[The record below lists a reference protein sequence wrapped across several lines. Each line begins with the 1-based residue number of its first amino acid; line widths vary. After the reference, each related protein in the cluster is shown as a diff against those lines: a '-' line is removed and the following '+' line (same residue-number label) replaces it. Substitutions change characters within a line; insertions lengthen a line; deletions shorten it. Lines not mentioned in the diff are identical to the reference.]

1 MDGRFDARRGDHR
14 GVGAPS
20 KAEAPP
26 AAHKVSLRL
35 NIAGL
40 GRGGCDVDVKPAHAG
55 CTVPPSRPARRPRR
69 EGQIDLDDVRSTGAD
84 RDCSFAI
91 TIREPGHADKTV
103 RRGFQLAA
111 PVAGRPAVVQSF
123 DCYLSSP
130 SLLAR
135 NSDHAHATLRR
146 RDRPRHGAIE
156 PGRRLTKAID
166 FPSGDQ
172 AGSRSP
178 SDASS
183 RGTTVP
189 LARSSTTTELPG
201 RPR

>member
-1 MDGRFDARRGDHR
+1 MQGRSWMAALTLVAGII
-14 GVGAPS
+14 GASGGPS

-55 CTVPPSRPARRPRR
+55 CKFRPRVQHV
-69 EGQIDLDDVRSTGAD
+69 GSDGKIQIDIDDVLSTGAD

-103 RRGFQLAA
+103 RRGFQLAT
-111 PVAGRPAVVQSF
+111 PVAGRPAPVQSL

-135 NSDHAHATLRR
+135 NNDSRTRR
-146 RDRPRHGAIE
+146 
-156 PGRRLTKAID
+156 
-166 FPSGDQ
+166 
-172 AGSRSP
+172 
-178 SDASS
+178 
-183 RGTTVP
+183 
-189 LARSSTTTELPG
+189 
-201 RPR
+201 

>member
-1 MDGRFDARRGDHR
+1 MQGRSWMAALTLVAGII
-14 GVGAPS
+14 GASAAPS

-26 AAHKVSLRL
+26 VAHKVRLRL

-55 CTVPPSRPARRPRR
+55 CNFRPRVVHV
-69 EGQIDLDDVRSTGAD
+69 GSDGKFQIELDDVQSTGAD

-103 RRGFQLAA
+103 RRGLQLAA
-111 PVAGRPAVVQSF
+111 PVAGRPAVVQAF

-135 NSDHAHATLRR
+135 NNDTRTRR
-146 RDRPRHGAIE
+146 
-156 PGRRLTKAID
+156 
-166 FPSGDQ
+166 
-172 AGSRSP
+172 
-178 SDASS
+178 
-183 RGTTVP
+183 
-189 LARSSTTTELPG
+189 
-201 RPR
+201 

>member
-1 MDGRFDARRGDHR
+1 MQGRSWMAALTLVAGIIGAAGAR
-14 GVGAPS
+14 S

-55 CTVPPSRPARRPRR
+55 CTFRPRVQHVGPDGKVR
-69 EGQIDLDDVRSTGAD
+69 IELDDVRSTGAD

-111 PVAGRPAVVQSF
+111 PIAGRPAVAQPF

-135 NSDHAHATLRR
+135 N
-146 RDRPRHGAIE
+146 
-156 PGRRLTKAID
+156 
-166 FPSGDQ
+166 GDTRTRQ
-172 AGSRSP
+172 
-178 SDASS
+178 
-183 RGTTVP
+183 
-189 LARSSTTTELPG
+189 
-201 RPR
+201 

>member
-1 MDGRFDARRGDHR
+1 MQGRSWMAALTLVAGIIGASGAR
-14 GVGAPS
+14 S

-40 GRGGCDVDVKPAHAG
+40 GRAGCDVDVKPAHAG
-55 CTVPPSRPARRPRR
+55 CMFRPRVQHVKSDGKVR
-69 EGQIDLDDVRSTGAD
+69 IDLDDVRSTGAD

-103 RRGFQLAA
+103 RRGVQLAA
-111 PVAGRPAVVQSF
+111 PVAGRPAPVQSL

-135 NSDHAHATLRR
+135 NNDPNTRR
-146 RDRPRHGAIE
+146 
-156 PGRRLTKAID
+156 
-166 FPSGDQ
+166 
-172 AGSRSP
+172 
-178 SDASS
+178 
-183 RGTTVP
+183 
-189 LARSSTTTELPG
+189 
-201 RPR
+201 

>member
-1 MDGRFDARRGDHR
+1 MQGRSWMAALTLVAGIIGASGAR
-14 GVGAPS
+14 S

-26 AAHKVSLRL
+26 APHKVSLRL

-40 GRGGCDVDVKPAHAG
+40 GRAGCDVEVKPAHAG
-55 CTVPPSRPARRPRR
+55 CTFRPRVQHVGSDGKIR
-69 EGQIDLDDVRSTGAD
+69 IDLDDVRSTGAD

-111 PVAGRPAVVQSF
+111 PVAGRPAVVQPF

-135 NSDHAHATLRR
+135 NND
-146 RDRPRHGAIE
+146 PRTQ
-156 PGRRLTKAID
+156 R
-166 FPSGDQ
+166 
-172 AGSRSP
+172 
-178 SDASS
+178 
-183 RGTTVP
+183 
-189 LARSSTTTELPG
+189 
-201 RPR
+201 

>member
-1 MDGRFDARRGDHR
+1 MQGRSWMAALTLVAGII
-14 GVGAPS
+14 GAPEVPS

-26 AAHKVSLRL
+26 AGHKVSLRL

-55 CTVPPSRPARRPRR
+55 CKFRPRVQHV
-69 EGQIDLDDVRSTGAD
+69 GSDGKIQIELDDVRSTGAD

-111 PVAGRPAVVQSF
+111 PVAGRPAVAQAF

-130 SLLAR
+130 ALLAR
-135 NSDHAHATLRR
+135 NIDSRTRR
-146 RDRPRHGAIE
+146 
-156 PGRRLTKAID
+156 
-166 FPSGDQ
+166 
-172 AGSRSP
+172 
-178 SDASS
+178 
-183 RGTTVP
+183 
-189 LARSSTTTELPG
+189 
-201 RPR
+201 

>member
-1 MDGRFDARRGDHR
+1 MQGRSWMAALTLVAGIIGASEAR
-14 GVGAPS
+14 S

-40 GRGGCDVDVKPAHAG
+40 GRGGCDVAVKPAHAS
-55 CTVPPSRPARRPRR
+55 CTFRPRVQHV
-69 EGQIDLDDVRSTGAD
+69 GSDGKIKIDLDDVQSTGAD

-103 RRGFQLAA
+103 RRGLQLAA
-111 PVAGRPAVVQSF
+111 PVTGRPGLVQSF

-135 NSDHAHATLRR
+135 NSDPRTRR
-146 RDRPRHGAIE
+146 
-156 PGRRLTKAID
+156 
-166 FPSGDQ
+166 
-172 AGSRSP
+172 
-178 SDASS
+178 
-183 RGTTVP
+183 
-189 LARSSTTTELPG
+189 
-201 RPR
+201 